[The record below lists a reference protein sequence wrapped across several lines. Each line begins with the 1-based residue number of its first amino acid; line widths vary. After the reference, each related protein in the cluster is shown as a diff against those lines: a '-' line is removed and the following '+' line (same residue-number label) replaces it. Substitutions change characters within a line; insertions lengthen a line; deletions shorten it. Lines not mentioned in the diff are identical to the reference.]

1 MGKAWLRQYG
11 LVIAVGILVA
21 VVSIVIF
28 VVRQNGTSAAP
39 TATHVTVTQS
49 EPAQVVED
57 TKETDE
63 FLAMW
68 VPYFSLDMSGEK
80 DKSEAAFQKKFDQ
93 K

>member
-28 VVRQNGTSAAP
+28 VVRQNGTSTAP
-39 TATHVTVTQS
+39 TATHVTVTQN

-68 VPYFSLDMSGEK
+68 VPLCRCALLEIVSIPLDIFRGRGI
-80 DKSEAAFQKKFDQ
+80 
-93 K
+93 